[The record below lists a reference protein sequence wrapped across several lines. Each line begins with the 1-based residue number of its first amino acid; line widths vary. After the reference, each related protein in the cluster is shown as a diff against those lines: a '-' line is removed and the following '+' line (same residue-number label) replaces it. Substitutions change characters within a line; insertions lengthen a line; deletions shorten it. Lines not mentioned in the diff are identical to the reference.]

1 MNSKHLH
8 LVNGQEKPSRTQL
21 DLFDEAPN
29 LEDRIREQPVLKAIE
44 SARVLNDAPYYGL
57 TEDNMKV
64 FLQKTMLSDKK
75 TLIDSKT
82 NGIALEKALEGM
94 NNFESFDGKY
104 GVAHSILIRMNTPE
118 ILALYIGIQQA
129 KNYGYF
135 PSTANRFSELISLGG
150 KNFGDMISKLVGIG
164 YEYDGIKKMARLRRG
179 FWKHSTSPGAL
190 IKRMY
195 DAPKEDQAKFIKSP
209 LARYRKFGEYT
220 DEFKYEFKDS
230 FGRDEQRHDYT
241 GKKAWINRIA
251 GFMKQVYISNKV
263 YTQLNKKP
271 AK

>member
-1 MNSKHLH
+1 MGSRHLH
-8 LVNGQEKPSRTQL
+8 LVKGQENPIRPQL
-21 DLFDEAPN
+21 DLFNETPD
-29 LEDRIREQPVLKAIE
+29 LEDRIRRQPILKAIE
-44 SARVLNDAPYYGL
+44 SARVFNDAPYYGS

-82 NGIALEKALEGM
+82 NGVALEKALEGM
-94 NNFESFDGKY
+94 NNFESFNGQY

-129 KNYGYF
+129 KSYAYF
-135 PSTANRFSELISLGG
+135 PSTANKFSELISLGG

-179 FWKHSTSPGAL
+179 FWRHSTSPGAL

-195 DAPKEDQAKFIKSP
+195 DVPKEDQAKFIKSLLTP
-209 LARYRKFGEYT
+209 YRKFGEYT
-220 DEFKYEFKDS
+220 DEFKYEFKDP
-230 FGRDEQRHDYT
+230 FGRDEQRHDYS

-251 GFMKQVYISNKV
+251 DFMKQVYISNMV
-263 YTQLNKKP
+263 YLQLNKKP